1 MPPRTKRATPTSVRQ
16 AKQRVTR
23 ARHRYQRSQTR
34 KNGRAF
40 RSALGALVALVGLGA
55 AMAFVTKPRKV
66 RNTHSPAVLPSRPPA
81 NAHAGANDG
90 PRAMHIGET
99 ESSLKDHERLI
110 QRMTDKLPD
119 ALKDM
124 EEVKANK
131 KEQKTGH
138 WAWWAF
144 PTELKGGNEPEPPTC
159 VTKATAADLIAN
171 APPIWKETL
180 ECVCECVKTKG
191 LHVLPKIDHGRVQHF
206 VRFWSDVQDKPT
218 WLENVIIELREAYG
232 SA

>member
-1 MPPRTKRATPTSVRQ
+1 M
-16 AKQRVTR
+16 
-23 ARHRYQRSQTR
+23 
-34 KNGRAF
+34 
-40 RSALGALVALVGLGA
+40 GA
-55 AMAFVTKPRKV
+55 AMAFVTKPRQV

-90 PRAMHIGET
+90 PRAMHIGAT
-99 ESSLKDHERLI
+99 ESSLKDHEKLI

-144 PTELKGGNEPEPPTC
+144 PTKLKGGAEPDPRTC
-159 VTKATAADLIAN
+159 VTGDTAAYVIAN
-171 APPIWKETL
+171 APQEWQQTL
-180 ECVCECVKTKG
+180 ECVCECVRIKG
-191 LHVLPKIDHGRVQHF
+191 QYVLPYADHGRVQYF
-206 VRFWSDVQDKPT
+206 VRFWSEVPNKPT
-218 WLENVIIELREAYG
+218 WLENVIIKLREAYG